1 MKLIYVENY
10 LCHMFYFM
18 ILFLCFIYIMAKKE
32 DILGIMDSLDSG
44 GPINLRGDGIKR
56 SVLKKKLLSTYG
68 MSESDYE
75 KDPEMI
81 DGMITDILEN
91 GRGEF
96 SNRLDSDLSTISSTF
111 NQVIS
116 QAPELLAQLSSIP
129 LALISTTAAGPTVP
143 NPVAIKN
150 DMAKVK
156 ATAAS
161 MSSNLNIALG
171 KVIEYGLEDY
181 IPEIVITSANI
192 LVTIQNFPI

>member
-1 MKLIYVENY
+1 
-10 LCHMFYFM
+10 
-18 ILFLCFIYIMAKKE
+18 MAKKE
-32 DILGIMDSLDSG
+32 VILGIMDSLDPG
-44 GPINLRGDGIKR
+44 GPINLRSDGIKR
-56 SVLKKKLLSTYG
+56 FVLKKKLLSTYG

-91 GRGEF
+91 GRGEL
-96 SNRLDSDLSTISSTF
+96 SNRLDSDLSLISSSL

-116 QAPELLAQLSSIP
+116 QAPELLGQLSSIP
-129 LALISTTAAGPTVP
+129 LALISTTASGPTVP

-156 ATAAS
+156 AIAVA